1 MKYKSIYIFFL
12 FVICTVSFSS
22 CFLRKN
28 DEIIKLEDEGSLDL
42 SPTVK
47 WCIITDSY
55 ASLRENP
62 SEDAKILTHCRQGDI
77 FRINSL
83 RIEENTRWYLLYGE
97 NNEKKGFIKE
107 DSVKVCDNKYRA
119 ESESLSLQK
128 QETQQ

>member
-1 MKYKSIYIFFL
+1 MKSKSIYIFLLAIF
-12 FVICTVSFSS
+12 ITGISG

-28 DEIIKLEDEGSLDL
+28 NEIIKLEDEGSFDL

-47 WCIITDSY
+47 WCIIIDSY

-77 FRINSL
+77 FRISSL
-83 RIEENTRWYLLYGE
+83 RIEENTRWYLLYD
-97 NNEKKGFIKE
+97 EKNDRKGFIKE
-107 DSVKVCDNKYRA
+107 DSVKICDNKYRA

-128 QETQQ
+128 QES